1 MQAEVN
7 TEDEEDEDETNQE
20 GSPNIQQNPSDKL
33 YPSAPLLDESSDGS
47 TASAHSTSVWG
58 ISKTWILRGF
68 HTIFLKKLTLNLSNN
83 AATPNTKNKASNK
96 TFSQKISPE
105 M

>member
-1 MQAEVN
+1 MTLAPSNVSFLLQAEVN
-7 TEDEEDEDETNQE
+7 TEDEDDEDETKQE

-58 ISKTWILRGF
+58 ISKAWILRGF
-68 HTIFLKKLTLNLSNN
+68 HTIF
-83 AATPNTKNKASNK
+83 
-96 TFSQKISPE
+96 SQKIDLKSFKQCSNT
-105 M
+105 